1 MVFLGPLRKGANT
14 ITAKSEIAELAQWVP
29 LRLTPSERAL
39 LTVLE
44 QTLHVSEYTDH
55 VDVANRRGAG
65 VKTQRIIEGILE
77 ACHIAT
83 GLVAASGQEP
93 SWGKKPHENN
103 NKINNKINNN
113 NRIKTNHKKQKK
125 TLSSTRGDPADHA
138 IWWQTMFEIGRRHK
152 VLNPAAMR
160 STYGKL
166 MYLMQDSQN
175 ATVSKSLGFS
185 LYRPLQLVG
194 PYLQEHGCGDLLHD
208 PRLECAVQ
216 FIADRD
222 PETGEKYERAYI
234 QTLVQGKQHV
244 LEQLVE
250 AYQNKGTLT
259 ADDIRRAIESL
270 ADAMAYIE
278 SNVAPVQRMFKY
290 LEDNFD
296 PASPQKS
303 FSLALTTNSR
313 LSIYNNNNNNNN
325 NNNYSRYGFSAY
337 SSGSR
342 EGPTLTHSHSEQYM
356 FVWQSLCLW
365 CKVMRNMHRLWV
377 CADDDLL
384 STRTSYHLYNT
395 GQGLQRVQTCP
406 TVRQVMS
413 QLLAQTQQEA
423 NAPWV
428 GLSVIHLGD
437 RDVPNALVFID
448 KYTQIPRFLS
458 PMVHF
463 LQSLSDDHD
472 ERIEAY
478 IQDQFASKEQLKM
491 MVLTDYFKHGF
502 DGSGDDG
509 GSCIDGRLTS
519 SWNWTSRLTKKSYY
533 HAFMLSGFQGF
544 DGDFR

>member
-1 MVFLGPLRKGANT
+1 MVFLGPLRKGTNT
-14 ITAKSEIAELAQWVP
+14 TPKSDLSELAQWVP

-44 QTLHVSEYTDH
+44 QTLHVSEYTDN
-55 VDVANRRGAG
+55 VDIASRRGAG
-65 VKTQRIIEGILE
+65 IKTQRILEGILE

-93 SWGKKPHENN
+93 SLGTSLQDNNIKIKKKKKH
-103 NKINNKINNN
+103 
-113 NRIKTNHKKQKK
+113 IKLKANHKKQKK
-125 TLSSTRGDPADHA
+125 TLSGSRGDPSENAL
-138 IWWQTMFEIGRRHK
+138 WLQTMFEIGRRHK
-152 VLNPAAMR
+152 VLNPASMR

-185 LYRPLQLVG
+185 LYKPLQLVG
-194 PYLQEHGCGDLLHD
+194 PYLQQHGCEDLLHD

-222 PETGEKYERAYI
+222 PETGEKYEREYI

-250 AYQNKGTLT
+250 AYQDKMP
-259 ADDIRRAIESL
+259 ADDLRRAIESL

-278 SNVAPVQRMFKY
+278 SNVAPVQRMLKY

-296 PASPQKS
+296 PTSPQKA
-303 FSLALTTNSR
+303 FSLALTANSR
-313 LSIYNNNNNNNN
+313 YSAI

-337 SSGSR
+337 SGGSR

-356 FVWQSLCLW
+356 FVWQSLRLW

-395 GQGLQRVQTCP
+395 GQGLQRVQSCP

-413 QLLAQTQQEA
+413 QLLAQTQHEA

-478 IQDQFASKEQLKM
+478 IQDQFGSKDQLKM
-491 MVLTDYFKHGF
+491 LVLTDYFKHGF